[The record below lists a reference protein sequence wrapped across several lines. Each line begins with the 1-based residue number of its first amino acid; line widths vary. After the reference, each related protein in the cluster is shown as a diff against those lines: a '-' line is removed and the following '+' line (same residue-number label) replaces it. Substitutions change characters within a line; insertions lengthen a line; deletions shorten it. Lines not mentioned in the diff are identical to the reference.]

1 MPKTPS
7 TKLFHLV
14 KSLSGAEKRYFKLFI
29 NSKDAAGNKYA
40 RLFDAIDSQAEF
52 DDDALRQTIYGDEP
66 VESRKYSELKAYLY
80 DLVLKSLQAYDEKSS
95 VDYKLKNMLLGVRTL
110 FKRSHFE
117 DCKELLGKAKK
128 VALEYEDFNTLVE
141 LLDWEK
147 KIAHSQT
154 AIDFLDKEL
163 ENIAREEASYLS
175 AIRTFADYQNIF
187 FSIYV
192 SLRKGVSRDEKQ
204 LRELK
209 ALMDNPLMADPD
221 NARFFKARV
230 LYYRIYSLYY
240 FSVADLDMFYE
251 TSKLLIGLIESKP
264 LLLKE
269 DVSEYISALNNHIIS
284 CGSLEYLDEVRETL
298 NKLIE
303 VKPITKDDEAK
314 IHRQYFSNKFR
325 LCITTG
331 EFEEGR
337 KELNRHLKSI
347 EYFGKEQFQRSDY
360 YFQYF
365 CIYFG
370 CGDFAQALNSL
381 NEWLSMPG
389 NADRMD
395 LQSFARILN
404 LIIHYE
410 LGNTVL
416 IESLIRSAY
425 RYFRKGDMFFELE
438 KAFINFFREEVKLM
452 SKSEKKKA
460 FIALK
465 SYFGSFSHLPAYK
478 KYNLFDINAW
488 IESKITG
495 KSFAQVIREK
505 HNAAAVRK
513 T

>member
-14 KSLSGAEKRYFKLFI
+14 KSLTGAEKRYFKIFI
-29 NSKDAAGNKYA
+29 NSKDAATNKYVQ
-40 RLFDAIDSQAEF
+40 LFDAIEAQAEF
-52 DDDALRQTIYGDEP
+52 DDEALRQAIYGDEP
-66 VESRKYSELKAYLY
+66 VETRKYSELKSYLY
-80 DLVLKSLQAYDEKSS
+80 DLILKSLMAYDEKSS
-95 VDYKLKNMLLGVRTL
+95 VDYRLKNMLLGVRTL

-117 DCKELLGKAKK
+117 DCKELLYKAKK
-128 VALEYEDFNTLVE
+128 VALEYEDFKTLIE
-141 LLDWEK
+141 ILDWEK

-154 AIDFLDKEL
+154 AITYLDKEL
-163 ENIAREEASYLS
+163 ENITQEEAYFLT
-175 AIRTFADYQNIF
+175 AIKTITDYQNIF

-204 LRELK
+204 ISELK
-209 ALMDNPLMADPD
+209 ALMDNPLMAHKEH
-221 NARFFKARV
+221 AKSFKAQV

-240 FSVADLDMFYE
+240 FSISDLHSFYE
-251 TSKLLIGLIESKP
+251 SSKILLSLIGSNP
-264 LLLKE
+264 MLLKE

-298 NKLIE
+298 DILIE
-303 VKPITKDDEAK
+303 VKPITKDDEVK
-314 IHRQYFSNKFR
+314 IHRQYYSNKFR

-347 EYFGKEQFQRSDY
+347 EYFGREQFQRSDY

-370 CGDFAQALNSL
+370 CGDYTKALDSL
-381 NEWLSMPG
+381 NEWLAMAG
-389 NADRMD
+389 NSDRLD

-425 RYFRKGDMFFELE
+425 RYFKKGEMFFEME
-438 KAFINFFREEVKLM
+438 KVFIQFFKEEGKLM
-452 SKSEKKKA
+452 SKSEKKTA

-465 SYFGSFSHLPAYK
+465 SQFEKLSHLPIYK
-478 KYNLFDINAW
+478 KYSLFDINAW

-495 KSFAQVIREK
+495 EPFAEV
-505 HNAAAVRK
+505 VRK
-513 T
+513 KKSLPATKVA